1 MKVLCVDINPKVL
14 SVLKRFLIFLALVS
28 IICGAFFL
36 SSPDIQVLRLE
47 PAWPVVK
54 SDQIDRVDVCRRDED
69 CFALVRKAEGWDVVQ
84 TEWAGAPFADF
95 AKVSTLLDVLAQSKA
110 LRYIGRT
117 SDEAKGQYGLQDPQ
131 LRIATGGG
139 QSLSIAVGDEGP
151 SGEGVFAL
159 NSLSE
164 GDVFILNKD
173 FVRQC
178 DYSADYY
185 FDLHLLTG
193 NPDKISSVSIG
204 TGGNFSWTIVRSK
217 ENFAF
222 SFPPALAGDEPSVGE
237 IDLFLH
243 SLIQTPAKGLA
254 PDSERLGNLLF
265 NVEVVFNDKNVGK
278 VDVFEMEGEDNYY
291 LANSTSQNGF
301 FVLSKEHVD
310 QLNKSAFGM
319 RKRSVLSLE
328 TGKVGSMRVLQG
340 NQSFIGV
347 KSDKSW
353 EGFEDKKPL
362 LGIDMSLWRLNELQF
377 EAEPIGELSSSA
389 EKVMELELMSEDGSR
404 VVKVLFFS
412 DPELSSGR
420 CWLSLGDGSGYYQVS
435 SKLLEDLQG
444 QIPLRK

>member
-1 MKVLCVDINPKVL
+1 M
-14 SVLKRFLIFLALVS
+14 ALVS

-36 SSPDIQVLRLE
+36 SSPDMQVLLSE
-47 PAWPVVK
+47 PVWPVVQ
-54 SDQIDRVDVCRRDED
+54 SDQIDRVDVCREGED
-69 CFALVRKAEGWDVVQ
+69 CFSLIRKSDGWDVVQ
-84 TEWAGAPFADF
+84 KGWARAPFADPE
-95 AKVSTLLDVLAQSKA
+95 KTSILLDVLAQSKA
-110 LRYIGRT
+110 LRYIGRA
-117 SDEAKGQYGLQDPQ
+117 SDEVEGHYGLQAPQ

-139 QSLSIAVGDEGP
+139 QSLSIAVGDEVP

-173 FVRQC
+173 FARQC
-178 DYSADYY
+178 DYPADYY
-185 FDLHLLTG
+185 YNLHLLSG
-193 NPDKISSVSIG
+193 SPDKISSVSIAAG
-204 TGGNFSWTIVRSK
+204 VNLAWILVRSK

-222 SFPPALAGDEPSVGE
+222 TFPPDLAGAETSAGE

-243 SLIQTPAKGLA
+243 SLIKTPAKGLA
-254 PDSERLGNLLF
+254 PDSESLGSPLF
-265 NVEVVFNDKNVGK
+265 NVEVIYKDKNVGK
-278 VDVFEMEGEDNYY
+278 VEVFEMEGDDNYY

-310 QLNKSAFGM
+310 QLDKSAFGM

-340 NQSFIGV
+340 DQSFIGV

-389 EKVMELELMSEDGSR
+389 EKVMELELMSADGIR

-420 CWLSLGDGSGYYQVS
+420 CWLSLADGSGYYQVS